1 MCVCALFLKFPA
13 RSIPRYFHDKK
24 VGTSTKIEQY
34 CCSLLGRLLMLSG
47 SILLLVRVRGLF

>member
-13 RSIPRYFHDKK
+13 RSIPRYFHDK
-24 VGTSTKIEQY
+24 TATKIEQY